1 MTQATR
7 HEAAS
12 GSPERP
18 QAADGSRLSGAHMS
32 IAGGCFRAV
41 EAAAALGMSTVQI
54 FTKNSNQWR
63 AKPLSEQDVEQ
74 FLQALQE
81 HGLRNPIAHAS
92 YLINL
97 ASPKPELRSRSL
109 DALVDELT
117 RAEQL
122 QLAGL
127 VMHPGSYTDSTPEQG
142 LEWIAEGVQA
152 ALEKVQP
159 RTTHLLLE
167 NTAGQGTNLGW
178 DIAQLGWLF
187 ERLGF
192 ADRLGICLDT
202 CHAHAAGYDLNTESG
217 RRSLIDQLQSHR
229 LVERVLAMHINDS
242 KKECGCRVDRHEHL
256 GHGTIRPD
264 GFRALLA
271 TPELGWQPLYLETP
285 KGESPGGEDW
295 DDVNHQQLRG
305 WLQAGAPV

>member
-1 MTQATR
+1 MTHSNLGEGAPDSFQPPR
-7 HEAAS
+7 
-12 GSPERP
+12 
-18 QAADGSRLSGAHMS
+18 AADGSRLSGAHMS
-32 IAGGCFRAV
+32 IAGGCFHAV
-41 EAAAALGMSTVQI
+41 EAAAALGMTTVQI

-63 AKPLSEQDVEQ
+63 AKPLSDEEAAK
-74 FLQALQE
+74 FAHALIT

-97 ASPKPELRSRSL
+97 ASPKPELRARSL
-109 DALVDELT
+109 EALVDELR

-142 LEWIAEGVQA
+142 LEWIAEGVKA
-152 ALEKVQP
+152 ALEEVQP

-187 ERLGF
+187 NRLAF
-192 ADRLGICLDT
+192 PDQLGICLDT

-217 RRSLIDQLQSHR
+217 RSSLIDQLKTNR
-229 LVERVLAMHINDS
+229 LVERVQAMHINDS

-256 GHGTIRPD
+256 GHGTILPD
-264 GFRALLA
+264 GFRGLLA

-285 KGESPGGEDW
+285 KGESPSGEDW
-295 DDVNHQQLRG
+295 DAVNHRQLRQ

>member
-1 MTQATR
+1 MTEPNRGEQTPTPSE
-7 HEAAS
+7 H
-12 GSPERP
+12 PC
-18 QAADGSRLSGAHMS
+18 AADGSRLSGAHMS
-32 IAGGCFRAV
+32 IAGGCYRAV
-41 EAAAALGMSTVQI
+41 EAAAALGMTTVQI

-63 AKPLSEQDVEQ
+63 AKPLTEEESAQ
-74 FLQALQE
+74 FAQALIDC
-81 HGLRNPIAHAS
+81 GLRNPIAHAS

-109 DALVDELT
+109 EALVDELM

-187 ERLGF
+187 DRLGF
-192 ADRLGICLDT
+192 PDRLGICLDT

-217 RRSLIDQLQSHR
+217 RRSLIDQLKSFR
-229 LVERVLAMHINDS
+229 LVERVLAIHVNDS
-242 KKECGCRVDRHEHL
+242 KKDCGCRVDRHEHL
-256 GHGTIRPD
+256 GHGAIRPD

-271 TPELGWQPLYLETP
+271 TSELGWQPLYLETP
-285 KGESPGGEDW
+285 KGDSPEGDDW
-295 DDVNHQQLRG
+295 DAVNHRQLRE
-305 WLQAGAPV
+305 WLKAGAPV